1 MARYSIPALLDHTGS
16 SHCVIEASAGTGK
29 TFTLEHLLVDLI
41 LQGVPLESILVVTYT
56 RKAALELTGRVRK
69 IIARL
74 ASLPADAVIG
84 EGPWRPLGEEG
95 TALLRKAL
103 TGFDAATIST
113 IHAFCRQ
120 VLDDAA
126 FEGGHL
132 FQQENASSDDLFD
145 RAFTV
150 MLRTEYGKAQRDLLE
165 LALESSSEG
174 RKPLRGLLRDAL
186 READNLDLPEFR
198 DLGAFLAGFPEDLAQ
213 AFIQVRADLHA
224 GFPGGHA
231 DIQALLEQILARR
244 AEALASGRP
253 AAFWKDRE
261 WAGTILP
268 KGLAPFRASVLEG
281 DAARLGDAVAALAN
295 VRAVLVAAFLP
306 PLREEL
312 RRHKAEAGLYDFDD
326 MINLVVRALESPHGG
341 TLVKRLRER
350 FQVAL
355 IDEFQDTNR
364 QQWTIFSKVF
374 LDTGE
379 GHRLFLVGDPKQAIY
394 GFQGGDL
401 PTFQQALREVKRNTG
416 RDPLSLNVNFRSTQA
431 VIDGCNAILEET
443 DGASFFTGQ
452 NAGLLTTPVA
462 CGRKQLSLTGAQGD
476 SLPAIQV
483 VDVFTDGKVREV
495 NLMAAACLARALK
508 ETLATGRYSDPDRM
522 SPELR
527 YEDVFVLAAKKRE
540 GRAMARALKAEG
552 IPAALYREDG
562 LFDGIEAEACRD
574 LLLAIES
581 PLDEARRAKALLGPF
596 FGLSFAESE
605 RARELPEGHPI
616 LSRLFSWQELAKKGR
631 FGELLSRVASE
642 SGMSQRLLFLDGRQR
657 VLTNLLHILELLQKK
672 ALAGHCTLADLAI
685 QVQRWIDDKDRPA
698 VEDGTTQRLERQSGA
713 VQILTMHKSKGLQAP
728 LVVLFGGTSGSRA
741 SEIHRYHGENW
752 GPRRAWAGPVNL
764 APPGIRTLIGNEE
777 AEEGERLA
785 YVALTRAEAQVILPR
800 YVVREKNGR
809 NFDEDGNPRK
819 GMYLAINRRL
829 QALLG
834 PHQAPRAA
842 AGMARSA
849 AREQI
854 PEPEE
859 PARRPWT
866 VPDPAPLALPAFSAL
881 LERGRPVWMFNYT
894 GLQKGVERGRAE
906 AGVFE
911 EVKELAP
918 PGGPGGGKRL
928 GTQVHAMLET
938 VDPASFAGRDLEAW
952 MALPA
957 TVDLAGDLPKEDRKE
972 VLRWVHHAMTHPL
985 PLPGGGALALFQA
998 EEMLREMDFV
1008 TPYPGLPDY
1017 LNGSIDVLFQDGG
1030 RAHVLDWKTNLLRG
1044 YDPAA
1049 LDEAVQAHYL
1059 LQVKIYSV
1067 TACRF
1072 LGIRDVEHYERAF
1085 GGVVYVFLRGLPEG
1099 GVWTCRPSWDELR
1112 AWERDLENL
1121 RPDRWIL
1128 AQTGGAHHV

>member
-1 MARYSIPALLDHTGS
+1 MAHYSIPELLDHTGS

-29 TFTLEHLLVDLI
+29 TFTLEHLIVDLI
-41 LQGVPLESILVVTYT
+41 LQGVPLEGILVVTYT
-56 RKAALELTGRVRK
+56 KKAALELTGRVRK
-69 IIARL
+69 IIAKL
-74 ASLPADAVIG
+74 AALPANALIG
-84 EGPWRPLGEEG
+84 EGPWRPLDEEG
-95 TALLRKAL
+95 IALLRKAL

-113 IHAFCRQ
+113 IHSFCRQ

-132 FQQENASSDDLFD
+132 FQQENAGSGELFD

-150 MLRTEYGKAQRDLLE
+150 MLRTDYGKGQRDLLE
-165 LALESSSEG
+165 VALEAGAKGLE
-174 RKPLRGLLRDAL
+174 PLRKLLRDAL
-186 READNLDLPEFR
+186 GEADNLDLPEFQ
-198 DLGAFLAGFPEDLAQ
+198 DLRAFLAGFPEDIAR
-213 AFIQVRADLHA
+213 AFIQGQAGLHA
-224 GFPGGHA
+224 SFPGGHA
-231 DIQALLEQILARR
+231 DIKALLEQILERR
-244 AEALASGRP
+244 AAALASGHP
-253 AAFWKDRE
+253 AAFWKDKE
-261 WAGTILP
+261 WAGTTLLE
-268 KGLAPFRASVLEG
+268 GLAPFRVPGLEG
-281 DAARLGDAVAALAN
+281 DAARLGEAVAALAN
-295 VRAVLVAAFLP
+295 FKAILVAAFLP

-326 MINLVVRALESPHGG
+326 MINLVVRALEGPRGSS
-341 TLVKRLRER
+341 LVKRLRER

-364 QQWTIFSKVF
+364 QQWTIFSKLF

-379 GHRLFLVGDPKQAIY
+379 GHRLFLVGDPKQAIF

-401 PTFQQALREVKRNTG
+401 PTFQQALGEVKRNTG
-416 RDPLSLNVNFRSTQA
+416 RAPLSLNVNFRSTQA
-431 VIDGCNAILEET
+431 VIDGCNAILENTEDT
-443 DGASFFTGQ
+443 SFFTGQ
-452 NAGLLTTPVA
+452 NAVLHTAPVE
-462 CGRKQLSLTGAQGD
+462 CGKKQLSLTDARGGD
-476 SLPAIQV
+476 IPAIQV
-483 VDVFTDGKVREV
+483 VDVFTDDVAREV
-495 NLMAAACLARALK
+495 NLMAAACLTKALK
-508 ETLATGRYSDPDRM
+508 ETLATGRYVNPDRK

-527 YEDVFVLAAKKRE
+527 YEDVFVLAAKKKE
-540 GRAMARALKAEG
+540 GRVMARALKAEG

-596 FGLSFAESE
+596 FGLTFAESE

-616 LSRLFSWQELAKKGR
+616 LTRLFTWQELAKKGR

-672 ALAGHCTLADLAI
+672 VLAGHCTLADLAI

-728 LVVLFGGTSGSRA
+728 LVVLFGGTSGSRP
-741 SEIHRYHGENW
+741 SEIHRYHSENW
-752 GPRRAWAGPVNL
+752 GPRRAWAGPVSL
-764 APPGIRTLIGNEE
+764 APAGIQKLIENEE

-800 YVVREKNGR
+800 YVVNKKNGR
-809 NFDEDGNPRK
+809 NFDADGNPRK

-829 QALLG
+829 QAMLG
-834 PHQAPRAA
+834 THQAPKVAD
-842 AGMARSA
+842 GMARSV
-849 AREQI
+849 AREEI
-854 PEPEE
+854 PEPED
-859 PARRPWT
+859 PVRMPWT
-866 VPDPAPLALPAFSAL
+866 VTDPAPLALPKFSAL
-881 LERGRPVWMFNYT
+881 MERGRPIWMFNYT

-911 EVKELAP
+911 EVKELPP
-918 PGGPGGGKRL
+918 PGGPRGGKKL
-928 GTQVHAMLET
+928 GTKVHAVLEA
-938 VDPASFAGRDLEAW
+938 VDPASFVGRDLEAW
-952 MALPA
+952 MTLSA
-957 TVDLAGDLPKEDRKE
+957 TAGLVKDFSKEDRKE
-972 VLRWVHHAMTHPL
+972 ILRWVHHAMTHPL
-985 PLPGGGALALFQA
+985 PLPGGRALPLFQA

-1008 TPYPGLPDY
+1008 TPYPGLADY
-1017 LNGSIDVLFQDGG
+1017 LNGSIDVLFQAGG
-1030 RAHVLDWKTNLLRG
+1030 RAHVLDWKTNHLRG
-1044 YDPAA
+1044 YDPVA
-1049 LDEAVQAHYL
+1049 LDEVVQAHYL

-1072 LGIRDVEHYERAF
+1072 LGIQDAGHYERAF

-1112 AWERDLENL
+1112 NWERDLEAL
-1121 RPDRWIL
+1121 RPERWTL
-1128 AQTGGAHHV
+1128 AHAGGAHHV